1 MKNRLID
8 LNNHLFAQL
17 ERLSDEALTPEQIET
32 EAGRA
37 KAIVEISDQIIAG
50 ANVQL
55 KAAQIIATHGDRF
68 KSQLTLITASGPDS
82 PAATAPEQVLIEG
95 KSQ

>member
-17 ERLSDEALTPEQIET
+17 ERLSDETLTPEQIEQ

-37 KAIVEISDQIIAG
+37 RAIVDISDQIISG

-68 KSQLTLITASGPDS
+68 KSQLSLITAAPSEATPA
-82 PAATAPEQVLIEG
+82 PAALIEG

>member
-17 ERLSDEALTPEQIET
+17 ERLSDEDLTPEQIET

-50 ANVQL
+50 ANLTL
-55 KAAQIIATHGDRF
+55 KAAQLIAQHGDRF
-68 KSQLTLITASGPDS
+68 KPQLALITTSASEAAA
-82 PAATAPEQVLIEG
+82 PAALIEG
-95 KSQ
+95 KSE